1 MAEPEDRRWEEYKL
15 LQAKV
20 DGIGTFKFQ
29 IRGWAITLMVAFL
42 VSGIAAKI
50 PAVAFLSGLIVIGL
64 FYLLDSNQQ
73 VWGTAYINRLRY
85 LETLLVKGSHESR
98 RSRSPG
104 IVLATGIEALEARS
118 RFRKFL
124 LSRETMLFY
133 LFLTVLILGC
143 TVYSRWRER
152 SGEQPT
158 KIQIVSPPE
167 ASLSGGPQ

>member
-29 IRGWAITLMVAFL
+29 IRGWAITLMVAFI
-42 VSGIAAKI
+42 VSGIAARI
-50 PAVAFLSGLIVIGL
+50 PTVAFLSGLFVIGL

-73 VWGTAYINRLRY
+73 VWGTAYIKRLGD

-98 RSRSPG
+98 RNRSPG
-104 IVLATGIEALEARS
+104 IVLATGTEVRS

-124 LSRETMLFY
+124 LSKETPLFY
-133 LFLTVLILGC
+133 LLLTALILGF
-143 TVYSRWRER
+143 TAYSMWRGR
-152 SGEQPT
+152 SDDMPT
-158 KIQIVSPPE
+158 KVQIVSPSE
-167 ASLSGGPQ
+167 VSITGAQQ

>member
-50 PAVAFLSGLIVIGL
+50 PAMAFLSGLIVVGL

-73 VWGTAYINRLRY
+73 VWGTAYLKRLRD
-85 LETLLVKGSHESR
+85 LEALLVKGSHESWR
-98 RSRSPG
+98 NRSPG
-104 IVLATGIEALEARS
+104 IVLATGTVGRG

-124 LSRETMLFY
+124 LRRETGLFY
-133 LFLTVLILGC
+133 LLLAALILGC
-143 TVYSRWRER
+143 TVYSSRRER
-152 SGEQPT
+152 TNDDKPT

-167 ASLSGGPQ
+167 ASISGAQK